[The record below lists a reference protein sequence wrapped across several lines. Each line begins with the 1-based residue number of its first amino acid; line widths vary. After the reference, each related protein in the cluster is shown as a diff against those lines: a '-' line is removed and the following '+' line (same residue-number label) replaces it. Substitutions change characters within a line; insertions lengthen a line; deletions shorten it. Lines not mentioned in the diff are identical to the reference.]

1 MFIKDIGSI
10 LPTSRSGPNGRIRL
24 EKHPNAIKRA
34 LHYKELLDS
43 GQVDSQGEL
52 ARLSGTPRTTVS
64 AYLRLLG
71 LDEEV
76 RAEAL
81 NLSDEDER
89 VARLTEPRLRHP
101 RGPPASRATE
111 AVPGLLDATEPHEA
125 SRRDR

>member
-1 MFIKDIGSI
+1 MS
-10 LPTSRSGPNGRIRL
+10 
-24 EKHPNAIKRA
+24 
-34 LHYKELLDS
+34 
-43 GQVDSQGEL
+43 
-52 ARLSGTPRTTVS
+52 RLSGTPRTTMS

-101 RGPPASRATE
+101 PGPPAGRANE
-111 AVPGLLDATEPHEA
+111 AVPGPPGRHGAPRSLKEGQITAPTPVLRISAEEA
-125 SRRDR
+125 VVPDTPGT